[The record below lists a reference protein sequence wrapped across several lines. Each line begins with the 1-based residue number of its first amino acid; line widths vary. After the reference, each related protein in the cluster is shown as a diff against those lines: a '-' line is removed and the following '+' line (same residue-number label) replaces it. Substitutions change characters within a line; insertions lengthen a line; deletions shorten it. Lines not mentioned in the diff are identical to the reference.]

1 MSNLYHKIAVASVCT
16 ALIFTLGANK
26 EAKAA
31 TLNLTPVTS
40 FGVTDQNRDRQGD
53 TYYNGV
59 PFHVGLRNNPAGQSQ
74 EDRAFYE
81 FNIANLTSTSTIISS
96 AIFRVRVN
104 SLNAYH
110 RYSEIEFF
118 GYIGNG
124 QPDVSD
130 FPLGRGLSY
139 GFGAALPPLS
149 YLNLNR
155 SVLVG
160 RTREMGPFPV
170 QKFNFNI
177 DLTVTSFVNEL
188 ITRNNAFAGF
198 GISENHWHFGDATLD
213 QNASLIIETEPVPEP
228 TTIFGSA
235 LALGVGGWLKRKK
248 SSQQNK
254 TTSQP

>member
-1 MSNLYHKIAVASVCT
+1 MSTLYHKISVASVCT

-31 TLNLTPVTS
+31 TLTLTPVTS
-40 FGVTDQNRDRQGD
+40 FGVADQNEDGQGD
-53 TYYNGV
+53 TYNSV
-59 PFHVGLRNNPAGQSQ
+59 PFHVGLRNTPAGQGP

-81 FNIANLTSTSTIISS
+81 VDIANLLSTSTTISS

-110 RYSEIEFF
+110 RYNRIQLF

-130 FPLGRGLSY
+130 FPRGRGVGDGY
-139 GFGAALPPLS
+139 GTTAPPLS
-149 YLNLNR
+149 YLNLNT
-155 SVLVG
+155 SVLLDS
-160 RTREMGPFPV
+160 TSEIGPFPV

-177 DLTVTSFVNEL
+177 DFTATAFVNEL
-188 ITRNNAFAGF
+188 IRRNNAFAGF
-198 GISENHWHFGDATLD
+198 GLSENNYFLGDATLD

-235 LALGVGGWLKRKK
+235 LALVLGGWLKR
-248 SSQQNK
+248 NK
-254 TTSQP
+254 LS